1 MPLTIDR
8 KQARQPAP
16 GELTTKQMLE
26 SVQAA
31 KRALESIEAAKPPTK
46 ADGYLGHIV
55 V

>member
-1 MPLTIDR
+1 MKDT
-8 KQARQPAP
+8 QATPSAAPAP